1 MLRPGRS
8 LSFRLALYAAAG
20 SAIALIA
27 AGVIFI
33 ALFRQSVERN
43 FDDRLDVLSR
53 ALVGAS
59 VSGEG
64 LALDHTAGIG
74 EPRFALP
81 QSGWYWQI
89 RDAETGGILATSASL
104 FGNTLPEIDLPD
116 ERDTIRV
123 HTFRGPGGRQLRSL
137 ERRVR
142 ISDDQAFA
150 ILIAGDAEALAED
163 VSRFRNTTI
172 VTLGLFAIIL
182 ALGAAL
188 LIRFGLQPLRNMRAA
203 LSRVRRGEAERL
215 EGEYPSE
222 IAPVIDDLNALLRSN
237 REIVDRARTHVGN
250 LAHALKTPL
259 AVLQN
264 EAADPANVDA
274 AAMAAKVREQT
285 RAMNE
290 QITHNLNRARMAAHT
305 NVIGAIT
312 PVSEV
317 IEGLA
322 RVMRKV
328 HQDKGLMIHV
338 TIPEDMKFRGERH
351 DFEEMVGNLIDNAC
365 KWANSHVVIRASKL
379 RGKSRD
385 SMILTVVDDGP
396 GLPEDTET
404 SALSRGERLDESKP
418 GSGLGLSIVREL
430 VRIYDG
436 NLVLES
442 SEVGGLRV
450 RLTLP
455 ISTES

>member
-1 MLRPGRS
+1 MANPTGS

-20 SAIALIA
+20 STIALIA

-43 FDDRLDVLSR
+43 FDDRLDMLSR

-59 VSGEG
+59 VSGDG
-64 LALDHTAGIG
+64 LALDQIDALG

-89 RDAETGGILATSASL
+89 RDARTGEILATSASL
-104 FGNTLPEIDLPD
+104 FGNTLPDIDLPAPD
-116 ERDTIRV
+116 DAIRV
-123 HTFRGPGGRQLRSL
+123 HAFRGPGRRHLRSL
-137 ERRVR
+137 ERRVEP
-142 ISDDQAFA
+142 SDDQAYA
-150 ILIAGDAEALAED
+150 ILIAGDAEALTED
-163 VSRFRNTTI
+163 VSRFRNTI
-172 VTLGLFAIIL
+172 IITLGLFALIL
-182 ALGAAL
+182 ALGAAV
-188 LIRFGLQPLRNMRAA
+188 LIRFGLRPLRTMRAA
-203 LSRVRRGEAERL
+203 LRRVRLGEAEQL

-237 REIVDRARTHVGN
+237 REIVERARTHVGN

-264 EAADPANVDA
+264 EAADNGAIDSE
-274 AAMAAKVREQT
+274 AMAAKVREQT

-290 QITHNLNRARMAAHT
+290 QITHHLNRARMAAHT

-317 IEGLA
+317 VESLA

-338 TIPEDMKFRGERH
+338 AIPEDMMFRGERH

-365 KWANSHVVIRASKL
+365 KWAQSHVVIRASKL
-379 RGKSRD
+379 RGRTRD

-396 GLPEDTET
+396 GLPKDTEA

-442 SEVGGLRV
+442 AEVGGLRV